1 MIAIKYEGIPK
12 ESPLFKGVEH
22 SAEGSFSELDINVN
36 RTTLAVLLRFTN
48 ELTQELSTIS
58 FGEPQQ
64 QQQQQVVAVPAA
76 VVAPTSESVVFRMKF
91 GLSAIRLSLIKEQKN
106 FIQVALQKAFIDF
119 DLNGDGGIN
128 MDLSLG
134 SLSVKD
140 FYETHWSYLLS
151 TGKSPLVYGFCA
163 NTLF

>member
-64 QQQQQVVAVPAA
+64 QQAVVVAPTA
-76 VVAPTSESVVFRMKF
+76 VAAPTSESVVFRMKF

-151 TGKSPLVYGFCA
+151 TGTSSRHL
-163 NTLF
+163 L